1 MVDYGGLLALTGYA
15 IGAVGAGLVFIE
27 FFQMPNYVEYDTDF
41 QSYNVQITPTEVREY
56 SWAGRIGAFLIA
68 VAFALEFVAA
78 LV

>member
-1 MVDYGGLLALTGYA
+1 MVDFGSALALTGYA
-15 IGAVGAGLVFIE
+15 IGAIGAGLVFIE

-41 QSYNVQITPTEVREY
+41 QSYNVQITPAEVQEY

-68 VAFALEFVAA
+68 VAFALEFVAV